1 MAQLRKITPS
11 PVLSNFRQ
19 AAPTVGYG
27 FRVLAEGMRVAQET
41 LHNAAIQEQTNQGTP
56 LGYEMSGGAMPS
68 GGPMSISGINESLAR
83 TESGGSYS
91 VVNSEG
97 YTGKYQW
104 GQARLDDYNRANGT
118 SFTLAQFRDDP
129 ALQERAQAWHVQDI
143 VSQTGDL
150 VGRAVNGVTM
160 TPAAIVAMA
169 HLGGIG
175 GARKYVE
182 TNGAYD
188 PADSNGTHLSDYART
203 HGGADVLTGPAGS
216 DSLQGGSGDDAFGY
230 RPFDPLSDAPT
241 RGALELIVVED
252 GEGNY
257 FAAPSV
263 WVSQDGTPITMTP
276 ELAARVAKQYEQQS
290 GFVFRRFD
298 TKGAASGFAKKA
310 YADAL
315 NVAGGTIRLPKTT
328 GPAGGP
334 RPPLH
339 LGALSPAGK
348 PAQTVISGATGPA
361 GGPIPAQALGP
372 LSPAGGPAASNG
384 LASSP
389 RPQPNH
395 GQKTVSSPR
404 PRPNPGAPSAASFD
418 PSPEVTA
425 QPVPTTTV
433 RKADGSLESRLFSP
447 AFGPYQEAFNAAA
460 QTAYQSDMMVKGAAD
475 IMAMSAQFPL
485 DPEGFAQAAQGYVSQ
500 VVSGAPEMF
509 RADLQAEMQ
518 QEVQRRYL
526 GIMADRQDDIRQR
539 ADNSSSALVEMWSG
553 NLASAIA
560 TGNPDEIAAAQEK
573 LDSILIARESLPGV
587 GWTPA
592 QSELT
597 RQRAINA
604 GEAERERRR
613 EKDRSE
619 AEKAQAEVQRRT
631 DASTQALTELWGDRV
646 ATALSIGDTAAAMKA
661 QAELDRVLAQREAS
675 PGAIWTPAQ
684 SEVERQKVIAKG
696 RAMAAAA
703 ASKAA
708 QDTATNL
715 DRAISTAKAG
725 GMEPEEAIL
734 LADPQA
740 AAQFPEKVAT
750 LAALAELRATLPTFT
765 ASPKAERE
773 AQIAA
778 IGTPDNA
785 GEVQKKK
792 ALEDVNREIN
802 GAFMKDPIAAA
813 ATYLPEPPPPIPSAD
828 TAPEDAVPMLQARK
842 AYADR
847 LVAEGYAPKA
857 GYLSAAEAE
866 TVGSLLSKEAPIEAR
881 LLAAELLTKG
891 FGEAAPQVFAAL
903 KNVDPTTKAAGMMS
917 AATGNRDVAMAAMTG
932 RAMLDAGQ
940 SKARFTYAAIR
951 TIDPSIAS
959 ALSGLPVPESDILA
973 LAAGIF
979 AYENPEGFSTKPED
993 KPAMDKA
1000 AASALNRALG
1010 MSKAQTGE
1018 VTGGVQNVMG
1028 FNVLLP
1034 VGVSGKAVEEAFGY
1048 HRGNE
1053 SPVAIFTQGFLDMFG
1068 GGRGADF
1075 SAAGIGSSAG
1085 SVPMA
1090 GGIPLTPSQLA
1101 SGNIAL
1107 MPVADGG
1114 PTAYRMMFD
1123 NGTGYAPI
1131 RDKTGGPFIFDI
1143 EKLIAQ

>member
-1 MAQLRKITPS
+1 
-11 PVLSNFRQ
+11 
-19 AAPTVGYG
+19 
-27 FRVLAEGMRVAQET
+27 
-41 LHNAAIQEQTNQGTP
+41 
-56 LGYEMSGGAMPS
+56 MP
-68 GGPMSISGINESLAR
+68 N
-83 TESGGSYS
+83 
-91 VVNSEG
+91 
-97 YTGKYQW
+97 
-104 GQARLDDYNRANGT
+104 
-118 SFTLAQFRDDP
+118 
-129 ALQERAQAWHVQDI
+129 
-143 VSQTGDL
+143 
-150 VGRAVNGVTM
+150 
-160 TPAAIVAMA
+160 
-169 HLGGIG
+169 
-175 GARKYVE
+175 
-182 TNGAYD
+182 
-188 PADSNGTHLSDYART
+188 
-203 HGGADVLTGPAGS
+203 
-216 DSLQGGSGDDAFGY
+216 
-230 RPFDPLSDAPT
+230 
-241 RGALELIVVED
+241 
-252 GEGNY
+252 
-257 FAAPSV
+257 
-263 WVSQDGTPITMTP
+263 
-276 ELAARVAKQYEQQS
+276 
-290 GFVFRRFD
+290 
-298 TKGAASGFAKKA
+298 
-310 YADAL
+310 
-315 NVAGGTIRLPKTT
+315 
-328 GPAGGP
+328 
-334 RPPLH
+334 
-339 LGALSPAGK
+339 
-348 PAQTVISGATGPA
+348 
-361 GGPIPAQALGP
+361 
-372 LSPAGGPAASNG
+372 
-384 LASSP
+384 
-389 RPQPNH
+389 
-395 GQKTVSSPR
+395 
-404 PRPNPGAPSAASFD
+404 
-418 PSPEVTA
+418 
-425 QPVPTTTV
+425 TTV
-433 RKADGSLESRLFSP
+433 RKADGSLESRLYSP
-447 AFGPYQEAFNAAA
+447 ASGPILQAFNAAA
-460 QTAYQSDMMVKGAAD
+460 QVAYQSDMMVKGSAD
-475 IMAMSAQFPL
+475 LMAISNQFML
-485 DPEGFAQAAQGYVSQ
+485 DPEGFAQAAQGYVTEA
-500 VVSGAPEMF
+500 VKNAPEMF
-509 RADLQAEMQ
+509 RPDLEAEMQ

-891 FGEAAPQVFAAL
+891 FGEAAHQVFAAL

-917 AATGNRDVAMAAMTG
+917 AATGNRDVAMEAMMG
-932 RAMLDAGQ
+932 RAMVDAGQ
-940 SKARFTYAAIR
+940 SKARFPYASVR
-951 TIDPSIAS
+951 SVDPMIS
-959 ALSGLPVPESDILA
+959 AALAGLNVPESDILA
-973 LAAGIF
+973 LASGIM
-979 AYENPEGFSTKPED
+979 AYRNQEGFGKDD
-993 KPAMDKA
+993 KQAQDKA
-1000 AASALNRALG
+1000 AAAALNIALG
-1010 MSKAQTGE
+1010 QSTNPAGD

-1028 FNVLLP
+1028 FAVLLP
-1034 VGVSGKAVEEAFGY
+1034 VGVSGTAVEDAFGY
-1048 HRGNE
+1048 DAG
-1053 SPVAIFTQGFLDMFG
+1053 SGLASFMTGPVNYAARAASGAVFG
-1068 GGRGADF
+1068 DGKKQSDFASAGMGA
-1075 SAAGIGSSAG
+1075 SAG
-1085 SVPMA
+1085 SQPML
-1090 GGIPLTPSQLA
+1090 GGIPLTQAQIA

-1107 MPVADGG
+1107 APVPQMG
-1114 PTAYRMMFD
+1114 PTAYRMIYS
-1123 NGTGYAPI
+1123 TGAGAAEV
-1131 RDKTGGPFIFDI
+1131 RDASGGVFVLDI
-1143 EKLIAQ
+1143 EKLVTQ

>member
-41 LHNAAIQEQTNQGTP
+41 LHNAAIQEQTNQGT
-56 LGYEMSGGAMPS
+56 LYGHEMSGGAMPS

-97 YTGKYQW
+97 YAGKYEW

-182 TNGAYD
+182 TNGAYN

-203 HGGADVLTGPAGS
+203 HGGADVLTGQAGA
-216 DSLQGGSGDDAFGY
+216 DTLQ
-230 RPFDPLSDAPT
+230 P
-241 RGALELIVVED
+241 
-252 GEGNY
+252 
-257 FAAPSV
+257 
-263 WVSQDGTPITMTP
+263 
-276 ELAARVAKQYEQQS
+276 
-290 GFVFRRFD
+290 
-298 TKGAASGFAKKA
+298 
-310 YADAL
+310 
-315 NVAGGTIRLPKTT
+315 
-328 GPAGGP
+328 
-334 RPPLH
+334 
-339 LGALSPAGK
+339 
-348 PAQTVISGATGPA
+348 
-361 GGPIPAQALGP
+361 
-372 LSPAGGPAASNG
+372 
-384 LASSP
+384 
-389 RPQPNH
+389 
-395 GQKTVSSPR
+395 
-404 PRPNPGAPSAASFD
+404 
-418 PSPEVTA
+418 
-425 QPVPTTTV
+425 TTV

-475 IMAMSAQFPL
+475 IMAMSAQFSL

-539 ADNSSSALVEMWSG
+539 ADNSSQALAEIWSN
-553 NLASAIA
+553 NLSSAIA
-560 TGNPDEIAAAQEK
+560 GGNPDEIAAAQEK
-573 LDSILIARESLPGV
+573 LDSILIARESLPGI

-613 EKDRSE
+613 EKDQSE
-619 AEKAQAEVQRRT
+619 AERAQAEVQRRT

-646 ATALSIGDTAAAMKA
+646 ATALSTGDTAAAMKA

-684 SEVERQKVIAKG
+684 SEVERQKVVAKG

-734 LADPQA
+734 LADPKA

-785 GEVQKKK
+785 GEVEKKK
-792 ALEDVNREIN
+792 ALQEVNREIN
-802 GAFMKDPIAAA
+802 GAFQKDPIAAA
-813 ATYLPEPPPPIPSAD
+813 STYLPEPPPPIPGAD
-828 TAPEDAVPMLQARK
+828 TAPEDAIPMLQARRE
-842 AYADR
+842 YAER

-857 GYLSAAEAE
+857 GYLSSQEAEA
-866 TVGSLLSKEAPIEAR
+866 VGSLFSKEAPIEAR
-881 LLAAELLTKG
+881 LLAAETLTKG
-891 FGEAAPQVFAAL
+891 FGTAAPQVFAAL

-917 AATGNRDVAMAAMTG
+917 AATGNRDVAMEAMMG
-932 RAMLDAGQ
+932 RAMVDAGQ
-940 SKARFTYAAIR
+940 SKNEFRYASVRSVDPAI
-951 TIDPSIAS
+951 TA
-959 ALSGLPVPESDILA
+959 ALMGLPVPESDVLA
-973 LAAGIF
+973 LAAGIM
-979 AYENPEGFSTKPED
+979 AYQHPEGFGNKPD
-993 KPAMDKA
+993 DLKAKAKA
-1000 AASALNRALG
+1000 ASEALNRALG
-1010 MSKAQTGE
+1010 QSIAPTGD

-1028 FNVLLP
+1028 FAVLLP
-1034 VGVSGKAVEEAFGY
+1034 VGVSGTAVEDAFGY
-1048 HRGNE
+1048 SSGGILGY
-1053 SPVAIFTQGFLDMFG
+1053 VAQGFVDMAG
-1068 GGRGADF
+1068 GGVRTADL
-1075 SAAGIGSSAG
+1075 SAAGMGASAG
-1085 SVPMA
+1085 SQPML
-1090 GGIPLTPSQLA
+1090 GGVPLTAAQIA

-1107 MPVADGG
+1107 APVQQMG
-1114 PTAYRMMFD
+1114 PTAYRMI
-1123 NGTGYAPI
+1123 YS
-1131 RDKTGGPFIFDI
+1131 TGGGAAEVRDATGGLFVFDI
-1143 EKLIAQ
+1143 EHLVSQ